1 MLGACIWAACT
12 HRFIYSRVDAFPKP
26 VCAEDLFQFPLEEN
40 KQSAILEIM
49 ENCAT
54 TLKMNSE
61 QASEW
66 AREREMVMELLSLI
80 HAWHGGSLCLSDSI
94 NPALPILK
102 RCLLWHRVWSNARRE
117 RRRLFKQPNN
127 AHRDNQN
134 RSQFTRLRN
143 QPRALFLYSA
153 AGDFN
158 APTHEVESQQ
168 AID

>member
-1 MLGACIWAACT
+1 VHAFELLVYT

-61 QASEW
+61 RRASQPASQRVRERERE
-66 AREREMVMELLSLI
+66 REREMVMELLSLI

-102 RCLLWHRVWSNARRE
+102 RCLL
-117 RRRLFKQPNN
+117 
-127 AHRDNQN
+127 
-134 RSQFTRLRN
+134 
-143 QPRALFLYSA
+143 
-153 AGDFN
+153 
-158 APTHEVESQQ
+158 
-168 AID
+168 